1 MEFFQ
6 IRIWVSSFHKIEGKL
21 KSPKE
26 QGNFKLFLYSNDKPN
41 QYGEIL
47 GSICDDYDYKL
58 VARADKNQNVNIEIF
73 RNEYDIET
81 IPPEFFQR
89 EFARKP
95 CSLGGASTSKSSNTW
110 ETK

>member
-1 MEFFQ
+1 
-6 IRIWVSSFHKIEGKL
+6 VL
-21 KSPKE
+21 APPKE

-81 IPPEFFQR
+81 IPQKVNSNSPIF
-89 EFARKP
+89 
-95 CSLGGASTSKSSNTW
+95 SNTLSSSTSLNPAKSSEKVLFVHQLPLLKSSNL
-110 ETK
+110 